1 MDCFKKEAEIQTLN
15 AKLLKI
21 SGDSTT
27 NISDL
32 ERKIKQK
39 DMQITD
45 SQNLIK
51 NLTLQLQ

>member
-15 AKLLKI
+15 AKLLKVN
-21 SGDSTT
+21 GDSTT

-39 DMQITD
+39 DMQIND

-51 NLTLQLQ
+51 NLTL